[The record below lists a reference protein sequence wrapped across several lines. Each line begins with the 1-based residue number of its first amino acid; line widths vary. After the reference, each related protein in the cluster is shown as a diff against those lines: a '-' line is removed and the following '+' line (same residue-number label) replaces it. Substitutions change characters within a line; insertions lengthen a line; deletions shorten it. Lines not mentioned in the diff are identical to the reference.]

1 MTTLFDL
8 LRRGGPVIF
17 PVLALS
23 AITLTCGLER
33 CWFWLQTLR
42 GEDRLVQK
50 ILEAA
55 ELDLDKARYLAKTTS
70 DRPIARFL
78 LAALNLRQPT
88 PETFRLALEA
98 AGDRE
103 FVQMRRYDKLLETI
117 VGIAPLLGL
126 LGTVTGLITT
136 FFNLKIG
143 GSGSSIDT
151 SNAAVGIAEAL
162 IATAGGMIV
171 AIMALVVFRS
181 CVALQAMQIDYFA
194 DVGNR
199 LELIY
204 RQRWHEPMQQ
214 NQQQAILQQLAALL
228 NQGRPPEPTP

>member
-8 LRRGGPVIF
+8 LSRGGPVIF

-23 AITLTCGLER
+23 ALTVTCGLER

-42 GEDRLVQK
+42 GEDRLVQQ

-55 ELDLDKARYLAKTTS
+55 EQDLDKARYIAKAS
-70 DRPIARFL
+70 AHRPIGRFL
-78 LAALNLRQPT
+78 LAALVLNQPT

-126 LGTVTGLITT
+126 LGTVIGLITT

-143 GSGSSIDT
+143 GSGSNIDT

-162 IATAGGMIV
+162 ITTASGMIV

-214 NQQQAILQQLAALL
+214 TQQQAILKQLADLL
-228 NQGRPPEPTP
+228 NQRQPPEKTP

>member
-8 LRRGGPVIF
+8 LSRGGPVII

-23 AITLTCGLER
+23 AITVTCGLER
-33 CWFWLQTLR
+33 CWFWWQTLR
-42 GEDRLVQK
+42 GEDRLVQQ
-50 ILEAA
+50 ILDAA
-55 ELDLDKARYLAKTTS
+55 EQDLDKARHIAQAS
-70 DRPIARFL
+70 AHRPIARFL
-78 LAALNLRQPT
+78 LAALALRQPN

-126 LGTVTGLITT
+126 LGTVTGLIVT

-162 IATAGGMIV
+162 ITTAGGMIV

-214 NQQQAILQQLAALL
+214 TQQQAILKQLAALL
-228 NQGRPPEPTP
+228 SQGQLPEASP